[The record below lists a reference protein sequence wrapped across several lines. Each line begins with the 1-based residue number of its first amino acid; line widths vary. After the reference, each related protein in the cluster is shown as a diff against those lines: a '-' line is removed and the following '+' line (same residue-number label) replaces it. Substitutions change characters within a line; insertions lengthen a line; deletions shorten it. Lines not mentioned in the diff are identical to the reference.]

1 VVLHKPGGPDDERLA
16 RLAPF
21 SADMSDL
28 EGRPAA
34 YVCRDFACQRP
45 VSDPRALAGLLA

>member
-1 VVLHKPGGPDDERLA
+1 LVRE
-16 RLAPF
+16 LAPF
-21 SADMSDL
+21 TNGMGPL

-45 VSDPRALAGLLA
+45 ITDPGELAEALA